1 MKSSLYETNLPSLTL
16 LGRGKVR
23 DIYDLGNDLLLIVA
37 TDRLSAFDVVFTQ
50 VIPGKGE
57 ILTKLSNFWFTKM
70 SDIVPNHLTHLRV
83 ADYLNVKS
91 EYEELKDRSVVVK
104 KLTPLPFEAVVRGYV
119 AGSGWDDYSRT
130 GSICGITPPGN
141 LRMAERL
148 KSPIFTP
155 STKAN
160 IGEHDENISFQ
171 EVQNLIGIELADK
184 VRTIS
189 IEIYEKAAKF
199 ALDRGIIIADTKMEF
214 GLSSE
219 GELILIDELL
229 TPDSSRFWPLN
240 SYEVGKS
247 PESYD
252 KQFIRDYLEKKAWDK
267 SPPAPELPIE
277 IVDKTLARY
286 RSAYDYLVG

>member
-1 MKSSLYETNLPSLTL
+1 MKSSLYETNLSSLTL

-83 ADYLNVKS
+83 ADYLNVQS

-229 TPDSSRFWPLN
+229 TPDSSRFWPLD

-247 PESYD
+247 PESFD

-286 RSAYDYLVG
+286 RSAYDYLV

>member
-1 MKSSLYETNLPSLTL
+1 MKSSLYETNLSSLSL

-23 DIYDLGNDLLLIVA
+23 DIYDLGSDLLLIVS

-57 ILTKLSNFWFTKM
+57 ILTKLSNFWFNKM
-70 SDIVPNHLTHLRV
+70 RDIVPNHLTHLRV
-83 ADYLNVKS
+83 ADYLNVQS

-104 KLTPLPFEAVVRGYV
+104 KLTPLPVEAVVRGYV
-119 AGSGWDDYSRT
+119 AGSGWEDYSRT
-130 GSICGITPPGN
+130 GSICGIILPEN
-141 LRMAERL
+141 LRMAERF

-155 STKAN
+155 STKAK
-160 IGEHDENISFQ
+160 IGDHDENIPFQ

-199 ALDRGIIIADTKMEF
+199 ALNRGIIIADTKMEF
-214 GLSSE
+214 GLSSD

-240 SYEVGKS
+240 SYEIGKS

-267 SPPAPELPIE
+267 SPPAPELPSE

-286 RSAYDYLVG
+286 RSAYEHLVG

>member
-1 MKSSLYETNLPSLTL
+1 MLKSSTSCSTEESLDSWY
-16 LGRGKVR
+16 K
-23 DIYDLGNDLLLIVA
+23 A
-37 TDRLSAFDVVFTQ
+37 SVVCAQ
-50 VIPGKGE
+50 KQ
-57 ILTKLSNFWFTKM
+57 
-70 SDIVPNHLTHLRV
+70 
-83 ADYLNVKS
+83 
-91 EYEELKDRSVVVK
+91 YEELKDRSVVVK

-119 AGSGWDDYSRT
+119 AGSGWEDYSRT
-130 GSICGITPPGN
+130 GSICGIIPPGN
-141 LRMAERL
+141 LRMAERF

-155 STKAN
+155 STKAK
-160 IGEHDENISFQ
+160 IGEHDENIPFQ

-252 KQFIRDYLEKKAWDK
+252 KQFVRDYLEKKAWDK

-286 RSAYDYLVG
+286 QSAYDHLVG

>member
-1 MKSSLYETNLPSLTL
+1 MKSSLYETNLSSLTL

-23 DIYDLGNDLLLIVA
+23 DIYDLGSDLLLIIA

-83 ADYLNVKS
+83 ADYLNVQS

-286 RSAYDYLVG
+286 QSAYDHLVG

>member
-119 AGSGWDDYSRT
+119 AGSGWEDYSRT

-189 IEIYEKAAKF
+189 IEIYEEAAKF

>member
-1 MKSSLYETNLPSLTL
+1 MKSSLYETNLSSLSL

-23 DIYDLGNDLLLIVA
+23 DIYDLGSDLLLIVA

-57 ILTKLSNFWFTKM
+57 ILTKISNFWFNKM
-70 SDIVPNHLTHLRV
+70 RDIVPNHLTHLRV
-83 ADYLNVKS
+83 ADYLNVQS

-141 LRMAERL
+141 LRMAERF

-184 VRTIS
+184 VRAIS

-219 GELILIDELL
+219 GELTLIDELL

-267 SPPAPELPIE
+267 SPPAPELPTD

-286 RSAYDYLVG
+286 RSAYDHLVG

>member
-83 ADYLNVKS
+83 ADYLNVRS

-189 IEIYEKAAKF
+189 IEIYEEAAKF

>member
-23 DIYDLGNDLLLIVA
+23 DIYDLGNDLLLIIA

-141 LRMAERL
+141 LRMAERF

-171 EVQNLIGIELADK
+171 EVQNLIGIE
-184 VRTIS
+184 S
-189 IEIYEKAAKF
+189 IHH
-199 ALDRGIIIADTKMEF
+199 
-214 GLSSE
+214 
-219 GELILIDELL
+219 
-229 TPDSSRFWPLN
+229 
-240 SYEVGKS
+240 
-247 PESYD
+247 
-252 KQFIRDYLEKKAWDK
+252 
-267 SPPAPELPIE
+267 
-277 IVDKTLARY
+277 
-286 RSAYDYLVG
+286 